1 MDGYWFLPV
10 PGNWTPPATLTDF
23 LAHGDAPIY
32 VGFGSTITGRAEETG
47 KIIVEAFH
55 RINRRGVLARGWEEL
70 NDSSLDPGRF
80 IVVNEIPHDWLFER
94 MAVLIHHGGA
104 GTTASAFR
112 AGVPQLVV
120 PHMQDQPFWGNKT
133 HQLGVG
139 TRPIPRSRL
148 SVDSLARALQSI
160 FDNPSMQTRAREIGE
175 QIRAER
181 GLEKAVAVVER
192 AFGM

>member
-1 MDGYWFLPV
+1 
-10 PGNWTPPATLTDF
+10 LTDF

-80 IVVNEIPHDWLFER
+80 IVVNEIPHDWLFTR

-133 HQLGVG
+133 YQLGVG
-139 TRPIPRSRL
+139 ARPVSRGRL
-148 SVDSLARALQSI
+148 TSDSLSRALQSI
-160 FDNPSMQTRAREIGE
+160 FDNPSIQTRAREIGE

-192 AFGM
+192 AFGL